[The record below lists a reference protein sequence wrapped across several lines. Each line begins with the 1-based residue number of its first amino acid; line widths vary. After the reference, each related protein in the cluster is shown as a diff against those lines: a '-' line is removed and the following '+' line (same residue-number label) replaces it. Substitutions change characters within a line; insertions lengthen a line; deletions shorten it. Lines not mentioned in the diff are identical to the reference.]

1 MFWRA
6 HPDGV
11 SVTVKVQPKSRRPGI
26 QGRSVS
32 ARGTCLRIGVSEAAE
47 GGRAN
52 QAACAELAR
61 ALELPAS
68 SVAVT
73 VGQTSRDKVLR
84 VAGDPAVLAERL
96 ALL

>member
-1 MFWRA
+1 MFWRL

-32 ARGTCLRIGVSEAAE
+32 ARGSCLRIGVSEAAE

-61 ALELPAS
+61 ALALPAS
-68 SVAVT
+68 AVAVSI
-73 VGQTSRDKVLR
+73 GQTSRDKVLR
-84 VAGDPAVLAERL
+84 VAGDAITIAERL
-96 ALL
+96 AQL